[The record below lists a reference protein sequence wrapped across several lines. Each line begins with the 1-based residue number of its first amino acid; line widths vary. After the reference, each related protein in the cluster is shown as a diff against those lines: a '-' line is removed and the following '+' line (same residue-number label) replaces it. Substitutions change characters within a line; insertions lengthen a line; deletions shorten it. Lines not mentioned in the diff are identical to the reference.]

1 MTETPSSGDAQGT
14 GTRVEA
20 SPGAS
25 TTDRHRL
32 VHPSNRR
39 RGRLTIFR
47 HLGPGLIT
55 GAADD
60 DPSGIGTYS
69 QLGAQ
74 FGLAMLWTV
83 PIALFLAASVEEL
96 AVRLGL
102 AGREGLASLIKE
114 NFPRP
119 VLYLAAL
126 LVTAANTLNIGAD
139 LGSMAAS
146 LRLVIPIPFVPVLI
160 TITVVLLV
168 LEVFVQ
174 YHQYARLLRFLTLSL
189 FAYIAVLA
197 VVHVDWPA
205 VASNL
210 TIPHFSPKKEYLA
223 GLVAIFGT
231 TISPYLMFWQ
241 ASEEVEET
249 EDLKGPAKR
258 LTRRRV
264 FGMQVDVIIGMTT
277 AVMIMFAILVA
288 AASTLG
294 VNGVTNIGTA
304 DQAAQAL
311 KPLAGDFAGLFF
323 ALGIV
328 GTGALAVPV
337 LAGSTGYALAETFA
351 WHEGLSKTFRQA
363 RGFYIVIIGS
373 MLIGLVMNFIGLD
386 PIKALIYSAILNG
399 LAAPP
404 LILLML
410 ILGNKQRAVGRY
422 RSGRISN
429 GLVGIACLLMTALPI
444 AYLAAS

>member
-1 MTETPSSGDAQGT
+1 MTRGHANP
-14 GTRVEA
+14 R
-20 SPGAS
+20 AS
-25 TTDRHRL
+25 TIARHRL
-32 VHPSNRR
+32 VHPLSRR
-39 RGRLTIFR
+39 RGRLAVFR

-83 PIALFLAASVEEL
+83 PMSLVLASSVEEL
-96 AVRLGL
+96 AGRLGL
-102 AGREGLASLIKE
+102 CGRDGLASLIKE
-114 NFPRP
+114 HFPRP
-119 VLYLAAL
+119 VLYFAAL
-126 LVTAANTLNIGAD
+126 LVTAANTFNVGAD

-146 LRLVIPIPFVPVLI
+146 IRLVVPIPFLPVLI

-168 LEVFVQ
+168 LEVFIQ
-174 YHQYARLLRFLTLSL
+174 YHHRARLLRFLTLSL
-189 FAYIAVLA
+189 FAYIGVLV

-205 VASNL
+205 VAANL
-210 TIPHFSPKKEYLA
+210 AIPHFSARKEYLA

-249 EDLKGPAKR
+249 EDLKGSAKR
-258 LTRRRV
+258 VTRRRV
-264 FGMQVDVIIGMTT
+264 FGMQVDVIVGMTT
-277 AVMIMFAILVA
+277 AVVIMFTILVA

-294 VNGVTNIGTA
+294 AHGITNIGTA

-311 KPLAGDFAGLFF
+311 KPIAGDFAGLLF

-337 LAGSTGYALAETFA
+337 LAGSTGYALAETFT
-351 WHEGLSKTFRQA
+351 WHEGLSRTFRQA
-363 RGFYIVIIGS
+363 RGFYFVIIGS
-373 MLIGLVMNFIGLD
+373 MFIGLLMNLIGLD
-386 PIKALIYSAILNG
+386 PIKALIYSATLNG

-410 ILGNKQRAVGRY
+410 ILGNKQRAVHRY
-422 RSGRISN
+422 RSGWISN
-429 GLVGIACLLMTALPI
+429 GLVGIACLLMAALPI
-444 AYLAAS
+444 VYLVAR

>member
-1 MTETPSSGDAQGT
+1 MAGRGSRSAD
-14 GTRVEA
+14 
-20 SPGAS
+20 SK
-25 TTDRHRL
+25 RHRL
-32 VHPSNRR
+32 VHARFRR
-39 RGRLTIFR
+39 RGRLGVLR

-74 FGLAMLWTV
+74 FRFAMLWTV
-83 PIALFLAASVEEL
+83 PISLPLAAAVEEL
-96 AVRLGL
+96 AARLGL
-102 AGREGLASLIKE
+102 AGGEGLASLIKKT
-114 NFPRP
+114 FPAP
-119 VLYLAAL
+119 VMYVAAV
-126 LVTAANTLNIGAD
+126 LVAAANTFNVGAD
-139 LGSMAAS
+139 LGAMVAS
-146 LRLVIPIPFVPVLI
+146 LRLIIPIPFVPLLI
-160 TITVVLLV
+160 TITAVLIV

-197 VVHVDWPA
+197 VVHVDWSA
-205 VASNL
+205 VAANL
-210 TIPHFSPKKEYLA
+210 VIPHISASKDYLA

-241 ASEEVEET
+241 CSEEVEERA
-249 EDLKGPAKR
+249 DRPR
-258 LTRRRV
+258 PVRRV
-264 FGMQVDVIIGMTT
+264 TPAQIFGMRIDVIAGMTT
-277 AVMIMFAILVA
+277 AVVIMFSILVVS
-288 AASTLG
+288 ASTLG
-294 VNGVTNIGTA
+294 AHGITNIGSA

-311 KPLAGDFAGLFF
+311 RPLAGNLAGLLF

-337 LAGSTGYALAETFA
+337 LAGSTGYALAEVFA
-351 WHEGLSKTFRQA
+351 WNEGLAKNFHQA

-373 MLIGLVMNFIGLD
+373 MFVGLLMNVIGLN
-386 PIKALIYSAILNG
+386 PIRALVYAALLNG

-410 ILGNKQRAVGRY
+410 LLGNNKRAVHRY
-422 RSGRISN
+422 RSGWLSN
-429 GLVGIACLLMTALPI
+429 VLVGLACLLMTVLPL
-444 AYLAAS
+444 AYLIVK